1 MAGDAVGPQ
10 VMARPATAL
19 RVSRATQALPSGV
32 NGGWIG
38 AVILAFSVFAVLGPF
53 AWILTASFKYQIAI
67 YSGEWP
73 FTPTWSNY
81 ADVLFGRRS
90 DFVTNIL
97 NSLIVAS
104 ASTALVLIVGALAA
118 YSLQHF
124 RWPAWV
130 SATFLGWT
138 LVFHMIPV
146 MTLIGPWYVAFR
158 ELGLY
163 DTRVALVL
171 AHVTINLPMTVWLM
185 RAFFR
190 EVPRE
195 IEEAAVVDGCRP
207 FQAFYRVTLPLVVPG
222 LIAAGILA
230 FIFSWNEFPVA
241 LSLTSRDLATVP
253 VAIARFAQQ
262 YEIQHSQMAAASIIA
277 TIPALILMAVG
288 QRFIVRGLTLGAVK

>member
-1 MAGDAVGPQ
+1 MAAAPLPGVG
-10 VMARPATAL
+10 
-19 RVSRATQALPSGV
+19 S
-32 NGGWIG
+32 GWIG
-38 AVILAFSVFAVLGPF
+38 AALLALSVLAVLGPF

-81 ADVLFGRRS
+81 AEVLFGRRS
-90 DFVTNIL
+90 DFLGNVV

-118 YSLQHF
+118 YSLQRF

-130 SATFLGWT
+130 TAAFLGWT

-163 DTRVALVL
+163 DTRLALIL
-171 AHVTINLPMTVWLM
+171 THVTINLPMTVWLM

-207 FQAFYRVTLPLVVPG
+207 FQAFYRVALPLVVPG
-222 LIAAGILA
+222 LIASGILA

-277 TIPALILMAVG
+277 TIPALILMALG

>member
-1 MAGDAVGPQ
+1 MDTS
-10 VMARPATAL
+10 ATAL
-19 RVSRATQALPSGV
+19 SLPRSAAATPSPTVG
-32 NGGWIG
+32 GGWIG
-38 AVILAFSVFAVLGPF
+38 TTLVALAVAAVLGPF

-73 FTPTWSNY
+73 FTPTLSNY
-81 ADVLFGRRS
+81 AEVLFGRRS
-90 DFVTNIL
+90 DFVGNVV

-104 ASTALVLIVGALAA
+104 ASTALVLIVGTLAA
-118 YSLQHF
+118 YSLQRF
-124 RWPAWV
+124 RWPVWV
-130 SATFLGWT
+130 SAGFLGWT

-158 ELGLY
+158 EVGLY
-163 DTRVALVL
+163 DTRVALIL
-171 AHVTINLPMTVWLM
+171 THVTINLPMTVWLM

-190 EVPRE
+190 EIPPE
-195 IEEAAVVDGCRP
+195 IEEAALVDGCRP
-207 FQAFYRVTLPLVVPG
+207 LEAFRHVTLPLVVPG

-262 YEIQHSQMAAASIIA
+262 YEIQHSQMAAASIVS
-277 TIPALILMAVG
+277 TIPAVILMALG

>member
-1 MAGDAVGPQ
+1 MSAAATAVALP
-10 VMARPATAL
+10 RPAGAAWSGRGARWLGAAL
-19 RVSRATQALPSGV
+19 LTV
-32 NGGWIG
+32 
-38 AVILAFSVFAVLGPF
+38 AVLAILGPF

-73 FTPTWSNY
+73 FTPTLSNY

-90 DFVTNIL
+90 DFTANVL
-97 NSLIVAS
+97 NSLVVAS
-104 ASTALVLIVGALAA
+104 VSTVLVLAVGTLAA
-118 YSLQHF
+118 YSLHRF
-124 RWPAWV
+124 RWPVWV
-130 SATFLGWT
+130 SMGFLGWT
-138 LVFHMIPV
+138 LIFHMIPV

-163 DTRVALVL
+163 DTRTALVL
-171 AHVTINLPMTVWLM
+171 THVTINLPMTVWLM

-190 EVPRE
+190 EIPPE
-195 IEEAAVVDGCRP
+195 IEEAALVDGCRP
-207 FQAFYRVTLPLVVPG
+207 LQAFRRVTLPLVIPG

-241 LSLTSRDLATVP
+241 LSLTSRELATVP

-262 YEIQHSQMAAASIIA
+262 YEIQHAQMAAASIVS
-277 TIPALILMAVG
+277 TIPAVLLMALG

>member
-1 MAGDAVGPQ
+1 MSTPAAVLSVPRAAKAASTAGTGSGWVGMILLVLAV
-10 VMARPATAL
+10 V
-19 RVSRATQALPSGV
+19 
-32 NGGWIG
+32 
-38 AVILAFSVFAVLGPF
+38 AVIGPF

-73 FTPTWSNY
+73 FTPTLSNY
-81 ADVLFGRRS
+81 VEVLFGRRS
-90 DFVTNIL
+90 DFVGNVV

-104 ASTALVLIVGALAA
+104 VSTALVLVVGTLAA
-118 YSLQHF
+118 YSLHRF

-130 SATFLGWT
+130 SAGFLGWT

-146 MTLIGPWYVAFR
+146 LTLIGPWYVAFR

-163 DTRVALVL
+163 DTRIALIL
-171 AHVTINLPMTVWLM
+171 THVTINLPMTVWLM
-185 RAFFR
+185 RSFFG
-190 EVPRE
+190 EVPPE
-195 IEEAAVVDGCRP
+195 IEEAARVDGCG
-207 FQAFYRVTLPLVVPG
+207 AFEAFRRITLPLVIPG
-222 LIAAGILA
+222 LIAAGVLA

-262 YEIQHSQMAAASIIA
+262 YEIQHSQMAAASIVS
-277 TIPALILMAVG
+277 TIPAVILMALG

>member
-1 MAGDAVGPQ
+1 MSTPAAALSVPRAAKAASTAGTGSGWVGMILLVLAV
-10 VMARPATAL
+10 V
-19 RVSRATQALPSGV
+19 
-32 NGGWIG
+32 
-38 AVILAFSVFAVLGPF
+38 AVIGPF

-73 FTPTWSNY
+73 FTPTLSNY
-81 ADVLFGRRS
+81 VEVLFGRRS
-90 DFVTNIL
+90 DFVGNVV

-104 ASTALVLIVGALAA
+104 VSTALVLVVGTLAA
-118 YSLQHF
+118 YSLHRF

-130 SATFLGWT
+130 SAGFLGWT

-146 MTLIGPWYVAFR
+146 LTLIGPWYVAFR

-163 DTRVALVL
+163 DTRIALIL
-171 AHVTINLPMTVWLM
+171 THVTINLPMTVWLM
-185 RAFFR
+185 RSFFG
-190 EVPRE
+190 EVPPE
-195 IEEAAVVDGCRP
+195 IEEAARVDGCG
-207 FQAFYRVTLPLVVPG
+207 AFEASRRITLPLVIPG
-222 LIAAGILA
+222 LIAAGVLA

-262 YEIQHSQMAAASIIA
+262 YEIQHSQMAAASIVS
-277 TIPALILMAVG
+277 TIPAVILMALG

>member
-1 MAGDAVGPQ
+1 MSTAA
-10 VMARPATAL
+10 ATA
-19 RVSRATQALPSGV
+19 ALPRTAGAAWSGR
-32 NGGWIG
+32 G
-38 AVILAFSVFAVLGPF
+38 ARGLGTALLALAVLAILGPF

-73 FTPTWSNY
+73 FTPTLSNY

-90 DFVTNIL
+90 DFTANVL
-97 NSLIVAS
+97 NSLVVAS
-104 ASTALVLIVGALAA
+104 VSTVLVLVVGTLAA
-118 YSLQHF
+118 YSLHRF

-130 SATFLGWT
+130 SAGFLGWT
-138 LVFHMIPV
+138 LIFHMIPV

-158 ELGLY
+158 EVGLY
-163 DTRVALVL
+163 DTRTALVL
-171 AHVTINLPMTVWLM
+171 THVTINLPMTVWLM

-190 EVPRE
+190 EIPPE
-195 IEEAAVVDGCRP
+195 IEEAALVDGCRP
-207 FQAFYRVTLPLVVPG
+207 LEAFRRVTLPLVIPG

-241 LSLTSRDLATVP
+241 LSLTSRELATVP

-262 YEIQHSQMAAASIIA
+262 YEIQHAQMAAASIVS
-277 TIPALILMAVG
+277 TIPAVLLMALG

>member
-1 MAGDAVGPQ
+1 MASLATTLRKPRAE
-10 VMARPATAL
+10 MARP
-19 RVSRATQALPSGV
+19 LPGV
-32 NGGWIG
+32 GSGWIG
-38 AVILAFSVFAVLGPF
+38 TAMLVLAVFAVLGPF

-73 FTPTWSNY
+73 FTPTLSNY
-81 ADVLFGRRS
+81 AEVLFGRRS
-90 DFVTNIL
+90 DFSGNVV

-104 ASTALVLIVGALAA
+104 VSTALVLIVGSLAA
-118 YSLQHF
+118 YSLQRF

-163 DTRVALVL
+163 DTRIALIL
-171 AHVTINLPMTVWLM
+171 THVTINLPMTVWLM

-190 EVPRE
+190 EVPHE

-207 FQAFYRVTLPLVVPG
+207 FQAFYKVTLPLVVPG

-241 LSLTSRDLATVP
+241 LSLTSRELATVP

-277 TIPALILMAVG
+277 TIPALILMALG

>member
-1 MAGDAVGPQ
+1 MLV
-10 VMARPATAL
+10 
-19 RVSRATQALPSGV
+19 
-32 NGGWIG
+32 
-38 AVILAFSVFAVLGPF
+38 LAVFAVLGPF

-73 FTPTWSNY
+73 FTPTLSNY
-81 ADVLFGRRS
+81 AEVLFGRRS
-90 DFVTNIL
+90 DFSGNVV

-104 ASTALVLIVGALAA
+104 VSTALVLIVGSLAA
-118 YSLQHF
+118 YSLQRF

-163 DTRVALVL
+163 DTRIALIL
-171 AHVTINLPMTVWLM
+171 THVTINLPMTVWLM

-190 EVPRE
+190 EVPHE

-207 FQAFYRVTLPLVVPG
+207 FQAFYKVTLPLVVPG

-241 LSLTSRDLATVP
+241 LSLTSRELATVP

-277 TIPALILMAVG
+277 TIPALILMALG

>member
-1 MAGDAVGPQ
+1 MSTAAGTLPLPG
-10 VMARPATAL
+10 
-19 RVSRATQALPSGV
+19 RA
-32 NGGWIG
+32 G
-38 AVILAFSVFAVLGPF
+38 AVWSGRGARWLGAALLALAVLAILGPF

-73 FTPTWSNY
+73 FTPTLSNY

-90 DFVTNIL
+90 DFPQNVV
-97 NSLIVAS
+97 NSLVVAS
-104 ASTALVLIVGALAA
+104 VSTLLVLVVGTLAA
-118 YSLQHF
+118 YSLHRF

-130 SATFLGWT
+130 SAAFLAWT
-138 LVFHMIPV
+138 LIFHMIPV

-163 DTRVALVL
+163 DTRTALVL
-171 AHVTINLPMTVWLM
+171 THVTINLPMTVWLM

-190 EVPRE
+190 EIPPE
-195 IEEAAVVDGCRP
+195 IEEAALVDGCRP
-207 FQAFYRVTLPLVVPG
+207 LEAFRRVTLPLVIPG

-241 LSLTSRDLATVP
+241 LSLTSRELATVP

-262 YEIQHSQMAAASIIA
+262 YEIQHAQMAAASIIS
-277 TIPALILMAVG
+277 TVPAVLLMALG